1 MMGQSEILSNSQI
14 IFITLFSKEG
24 CFAFYQPQPAVQ
36 LYSAKTNFL
45 SQTHTIWLLSS
56 NFTMQDSHIEHCWRC
71 SHSLHTNHLH
81 TSTNYLAADYFTIYR
96 KGWLACLK
104 PDMDS
109 AVGVHPTQL
118 WFIHNS
124 VMMGFPVDG
133 VLVSVGSLWLLNYV
147 NLLGV

>member
-1 MMGQSEILSNSQI
+1 MLC
-14 IFITLFSKEG
+14 LW
-24 CFAFYQPQPAVQ
+24 PATASCAIV
-36 LYSAKTNFL
+36 L
-45 SQTHTIWLLSS
+45 SQNQFPELNPHSLSS
-56 NFTMQDSHIEHCWRC
+56 FIQFYYAGFTYWALLEML

-81 TSTNYLAADYFTIYR
+81 TSTNYLAANYFTIYR